1 MDFTDARRMLNWR
14 LADMEL
20 SMPYRI
26 LQLFRFGMVPIVLA
40 VVAGC
45 ASVPESK
52 TEVKEVQESHEG
64 IYFVENQDIDPE
76 ARQKFDAALGLLNA
90 GEYKKAIIIL
100 EKVTEISQNN
110 SAPHVNL
117 AKAYIIIGDYE
128 NAEATLDNAMR
139 INPDHPVTLHE
150 LALLYRKTGR
160 YEESRDLYES
170 LVERYPEFMPA
181 RRNLGILCE
190 LYLDDAHCALA
201 QYRSYINENPEEEDV
216 KLWILGLERR
226 LGH

>member
-1 MDFTDARRMLNWR
+1 MLNW
-14 LADMEL
+14 LPGDMEL
-20 SMPYRI
+20 SMPYGI
-26 LQLFRFGMVPIVLA
+26 LQFFRFGMASMAMAI
-40 VVAGC
+40 VAGC

-52 TEVKEVQESHEG
+52 TEVNEVQESHEG
-64 IYFVENQDIDPE
+64 IYLVENRNIDPDV
-76 ARQKFDAALGLLNA
+76 RQKFDAALDLLNA
-90 GEYKKAIIIL
+90 GEYKKAIVLL
-100 EKVTEISQNN
+100 EKVTENSQNN

-128 NAEATLDNAMR
+128 KAEANLDKAMR
-139 INPDHPVTLHE
+139 INPEHPVTLHE

-190 LYLDDAHCALA
+190 VYLDDAQCALT
-201 QYRSYINENPEEEDV
+201 QYRSYINENPDEEDV